1 MTKKAVP
8 SSENPEE
15 KLLDNSLRPQTFD
28 EYIGQEKLKE
38 NLRILLSAA
47 KKRKEPLEHILFYG
61 PPGLGKTTLAHIIAH
76 EMAANIRVTSGPA
89 LERAGDLA
97 SVLTNLEPGD
107 ILFIDEIHRLN
118 KVVEEILYPAMEDYC
133 LDIIIGKGPSARTLR
148 VDLPKFTIIGAT
160 TRTGL
165 LSSPLRDR
173 FGVIYRLDFYDEKAL
188 YQIVRRS
195 AKILNIEIDEESS
208 WEIARRAR
216 GTPRVANRILR
227 RVRDFCQIKGEGKA
241 EIDICREALLMLGVD
256 FKGLDEA
263 DRRLLLAIIE
273 KHDGGPVGVET
284 LAATISEDIGTI
296 EEVLEPFL
304 LQGGF
309 LKRTSRGRIAT
320 KLSFTH
326 LGIALPKN
334 YQEQLL

>member
-1 MTKKAVP
+1 
-8 SSENPEE
+8 
-15 KLLDNSLRPQTFD
+15 
-28 EYIGQEKLKE
+28 
-38 NLRILLSAA
+38 
-47 KKRKEPLEHILFYG
+47 
-61 PPGLGKTTLAHIIAH
+61 
-76 EMAANIRVTSGPA
+76 
-89 LERAGDLA
+89 
-97 SVLTNLEPGD
+97 
-107 ILFIDEIHRLN
+107 
-118 KVVEEILYPAMEDYC
+118 
-133 LDIIIGKGPSARTLR
+133 
-148 VDLPKFTIIGAT
+148 
-160 TRTGL
+160 
-165 LSSPLRDR
+165 
-173 FGVIYRLDFYDEKAL
+173 
-188 YQIVRRS
+188 
-195 AKILNIEIDEESS
+195 
-208 WEIARRAR
+208 
-216 GTPRVANRILR
+216 
-227 RVRDFCQIKGEGKA
+227 
-241 EIDICREALLMLGVD
+241 MLGVD